1 MGAQDG
7 TTEQRIFTLPGW
19 GMAAVLLVV
28 AAVGA
33 ILLAVFAALGG
44 AAPGAGIGAGI
55 ALLVLA
61 AIGARGL
68 IVLQP
73 NQARVA
79 TFFGSYAGTLRRPGL
94 SWINPLTARRTV
106 SLRVRTLDSDVLKV
120 NDAAGNPVEIAA
132 VINWQVEDTGRAVF
146 DVDAYESFVRVQT
159 ETAIRHVASAYPYDN
174 YEADEPSLRA
184 NADQVM
190 ATLQKELQERLEV
203 AGVRVL
209 AARIRRLNYAP
220 EIAGEMLRRQQA
232 NAVVAARQRIVLGA
246 VGMVEDAL
254 RKLNESELVQLDEER
269 KAAMVSNLMV
279 VLSGDRGVQPVVN
292 TGTLYA

>member
-1 MGAQDG
+1 
-7 TTEQRIFTLPGW
+7 
-19 GMAAVLLVV
+19 
-28 AAVGA
+28 
-33 ILLAVFAALGG
+33 
-44 AAPGAGIGAGI
+44 
-55 ALLVLA
+55 
-61 AIGARGL
+61 
-68 IVLQP
+68 
-73 NQARVA
+73 
-79 TFFGSYAGTLRRPGL
+79 
-94 SWINPLTARRTV
+94 
-106 SLRVRTLDSDVLKV
+106 
-120 NDAAGNPVEIAA
+120 
-132 VINWQVEDTGRAVF
+132 
-146 DVDAYESFVRVQT
+146 
-159 ETAIRHVASAYPYDN
+159 VASAYPYDN